1 MVGFGSPN
9 STFSALST
17 STIATTSSSFSS
29 FSSSSKTLRLWTIEE
44 DQKLLDTIAA
54 HKYSFAWPKIAEA
67 IPGRSGKQCRERYL
81 NHLKP
86 SLKFSSWS
94 ALEDA
99 TVFHLYNVVGSR
111 WSRMTKFLPGRTD
124 NSIKNRFHHLR
135 RRFEKT
141 LQSAG
146 FSPAELIPLMNR
158 IKREL
163 ASYGKAIDPLT
174 IKYLALKMLKASKRQ
189 DQTIMDHDY
198 KFGPFHGVV
207 KSIECERCSLTMPS
221 KQTGR
226 YVCIRSGWCQSC
238 TQISP
243 VISSTEAIR
252 AHHAIN
258 AGKAGSFRLPK
269 RA

>member
-1 MVGFGSPN
+1 M
-9 STFSALST
+9 
-17 STIATTSSSFSS
+17 
-29 FSSSSKTLRLWTIEE
+29 EE

-54 HKYSFAWPKIAEA
+54 HNYTFAWPKIAES

-99 TVFHLYNVVGSR
+99 TIFHLYNAGGSK
-111 WSRMTKFLPGRTD
+111 WSRMTKYLPGRTD
-124 NSIKNRFHHLR
+124 NSIKNRFHHLKR
-135 RRFEKT
+135 RLEKR
-141 LQSAG
+141 LQST
-146 FSPAELIPLMNR
+146 SSTPAELAPLMKR
-158 IKREL
+158 IKKGL
-163 ASYGKAIDPLT
+163 PPIGKPVDPLT
-174 IKYLALKMLKASKRQ
+174 MKYLALKMLQGSKMEGT
-189 DQTIMDHDY
+189 TITGHDY
-198 KFGPFHGVV
+198 KFGPFHGVA
-207 KSIECERCSLTMPS
+207 KSIECERCGLVMPS

-243 VISSTEAIR
+243 VVSSTEAIR
-252 AHHAIN
+252 VHHFIN

-269 RA
+269 RG